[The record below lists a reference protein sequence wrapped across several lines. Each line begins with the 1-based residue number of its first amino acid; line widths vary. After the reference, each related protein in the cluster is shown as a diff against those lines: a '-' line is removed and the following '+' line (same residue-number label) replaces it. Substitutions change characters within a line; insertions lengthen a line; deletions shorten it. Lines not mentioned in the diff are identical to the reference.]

1 MGTTRRQTQAA
12 AQKRVAD
19 IQPNQVSGRPAPA
32 PPPNAFLGKPERVPQ
47 LVYVADFPNDGFLG
61 EAGKYYE
68 FFGIDVKPVKSV
80 HEIVIDLGKRQGVF
94 QRLAIVSHAHPR
106 GMLLPM
112 FTGAVKGTNKEL
124 FEALAKSDL
133 DGLLLMSPFDERT
146 AHMFSWKTRVGPIM
160 SAARKKNAA
169 VLKPL
174 GLDKSGTP
182 PDGDLSEFFFHCMDV
197 VLLKVPGAV
206 TLKGNALLP
215 DQKKVL
221 HTFIDEIL
229 NQLTARLE
237 PKPINGRKVTA
248 DEWKA
253 LRASLIAIPFDDLN
267 MTADFDLKLEPDSM
281 NLFPSLTAFVKAV
294 KGGLRTQIEAAR
306 ARFDATSRVDI
317 RGCRVGNDGDYVAA
331 IGSLLGRPNAR
342 PTVTGPQRFQ
352 QYAALFFDTL
362 NSRDNIRVWL
372 SKTQRLHP
380 PQRLREILTSWAEMI
395 RVRPLHTDFW
405 TSVLGGSAV
414 RLLALTDQEIPKLF
428 LTAPGLQQFTD
439 PDVKK
444 VVGAVANF
452 FNVPKADV
460 PAAAAI
466 TKLGAAA
473 PDIRTASTALLA
485 VVPDTSPADRLQQL
499 YETLKAVSKKEG
511 QTIVPDTAPTP
522 LRAADIR
529 DYQKRLLAHFD
540 AGPLAPLKKLMT
552 AAAASLG
559 DGDGLFYYMFMAGL
573 PVFLFGRPEP
583 AKNSIVVFTPHA
595 KAVQQS
601 WYQCLWTGSL
611 PDKGDYKT
619 TALSKALAHTMP
631 TLVEEDRA
639 AIASV
644 CPLPRYG
651 LCMRTR
657 PLPPGEPD
665 NECDSLSNP

>member
-1 MGTTRRQTQAA
+1 VGTTRRQTQAA

-19 IQPNQVSGRPAPA
+19 IQPNQASGRPVPAPA
-32 PPPNAFLGKPERVPQ
+32 ANAFLGKPEGVPQ

-61 EAGKYYE
+61 EARKYYE
-68 FFGIDVKPVKSV
+68 FFGIPVEPVKSI
-80 HEIVIDLGKRQGVF
+80 HQIVVDLGKRQGVF
-94 QRLAIVSHAHPR
+94 QRVAIVSHAHPR

-124 FEALAKSDL
+124 FEGLAKSDL
-133 DGLLLMSPFDERT
+133 DGLLVMTPFDERT
-146 AHMFSWKTRVGPIM
+146 FHLFSWKTRVGPIM

-182 PDGDLSEFFFHCMDV
+182 PAGDLSEFFFHCMDV
-197 VLLKVPGAV
+197 VLLKVPRSV
-206 TLKGNALLP
+206 TLNGNQLDA
-215 DQKKVL
+215 DQKKTL
-221 HTFIDEIL
+221 NTFIDEIL

-237 PKPINGRKVTA
+237 PKPINGRRVTA

-253 LRASLIAIPFDDLN
+253 LRASLTAIPFGDLN
-267 MTADFDLKLEPDSM
+267 MTAEFDLKLDAESM
-281 NLFPSLTAFVKAV
+281 NNFPSLSAFVKAV
-294 KGGLRTQIEAAR
+294 KGGLRKQIDAAR
-306 ARFDATSRVDI
+306 ARFDSTSRVDI
-317 RGCRVGNDGDYVAA
+317 RGCRVGNDPDYLAA
-331 IGSLLGRPNAR
+331 IGALLGPPNAR

-352 QYAALFFDTL
+352 SFAALFFDTL

-372 SKTQRLHP
+372 SRTQHMHS

-405 TSVLGGSAV
+405 TRVLGGSAV
-414 RLLALTDQEIPKLF
+414 RLLALTEKEIPKLF
-428 LTAPGLQQFTD
+428 LAAPGLTQFTD
-439 PDVKK
+439 PDMKK
-444 VVGAVANF
+444 VVGALENF

-466 TKLGAAA
+466 TKLSAAA
-473 PDIRTASTALLA
+473 PDIRTASAALLA
-485 VVPDTSPADRLQQL
+485 VVPDTAAADRLQQL
-499 YETLKAVSKKEG
+499 YETLKAVSKTEG

-522 LRAADIR
+522 LRVADIR

-552 AAAASLG
+552 AAATSLA
-559 DGDGLFYYMFMAGL
+559 DADGLFYYMFMAGL
-573 PVFLFGRPEP
+573 PVFVFGRPEP

-619 TALSKALAHTMP
+619 TAVSKPLAHTMP

-639 AIASV
+639 ALASV

-657 PLPPGEPD
+657 PLPQGEPD

>member
-19 IQPNQVSGRPAPA
+19 IQPNQASGRPAPA
-32 PPPNAFLGKPERVPQ
+32 PAANAFLGKPERVPQ

-61 EAGKYYE
+61 EASKYYE
-68 FFGIDVKPVKSV
+68 FFGIPVEPVKSV
-80 HEIVIDLGKRQGVF
+80 HEILLDLAKRQGVF

-112 FTGAVKGTNKEL
+112 FSGATKGTNKE
-124 FEALAKSDL
+124 FFRELAKSDY
-133 DGLLLMSPFDERT
+133 DGLILMSPFEERT
-146 AHMFSWKTRVGPIM
+146 AHMFPWKTRIGPIM

-174 GLDKSGTP
+174 GLDKDGTP
-182 PDGDLSEFFFHCMDV
+182 PDGDLSEFFFHCMDA
-197 VLLKVPGAV
+197 VLLKVPGSV
-206 TLKGNALLP
+206 TLKKKQLLS
-215 DQKKVL
+215 DQKKTL

-229 NQLTARLE
+229 NQLTMRLE

-253 LRASLIAIPFDDLN
+253 LRASLTAINFGDLN
-267 MTADFDLKLEPDSM
+267 MTADFDLNLEPDSM

-294 KGGLRTQIEAAR
+294 RGGLRTQIGAAR
-306 ARFDATSRVDI
+306 ARFDATSRIDI
-317 RGCRVGNDGDYVAA
+317 RGCRVGNDAEYVEA
-331 IGSLLGRPNAR
+331 IGEFLGRPNAR

-372 SKTQRLHP
+372 SKTQRQHS

-405 TSVLGGSAV
+405 TGVLGGSAV
-414 RLLALTDQEIPKLF
+414 RLLALTEKEIPKLF
-428 LTAPGLQQFTD
+428 LAAPGLTQFTD
-439 PDVKK
+439 PDMKK
-444 VVGAVANF
+444 VVGALANF
-452 FNVPKADV
+452 FNAPKADV

-466 TKLGAAA
+466 TKLSAAA
-473 PDIRTASTALLA
+473 PDIRTASAALLA
-485 VVPDTSPADRLQQL
+485 AVPNTAAADRLQQL

-522 LRAADIR
+522 LRVADIR
-529 DYQKRLLAHFD
+529 DYQKRLLDHFD

-552 AAAASLG
+552 AAATSLA
-559 DGDGLFYYMFMAGL
+559 DADGLFYYMFMAGL
-573 PVFLFGRPEP
+573 PVFVFGRPEP

-595 KAVQQS
+595 TAVQQS

-619 TALSKALAHTMP
+619 TAVSKPLAHTMP

-639 AIASV
+639 SLASV

-657 PLPPGEPD
+657 PLPQGEPD